1 MNNKLQ
7 AAVEIAEEIKLA
19 IIPMMVEIEN
29 EGEEDTYITCRG
41 IHRQTC
47 DLAQRL
53 RNINKEYIVEGVIDT
68 CSNLDI
74 ELEPAKN
81 AIEKLRSLLSTM
93 IDVRGDDD
101 DANLLLIAIDLAF
114 DAGKEIARV
123 RGVEYS

>member
-41 IHRQTC
+41 IYRQMEGLVEKLKEVAGGGNNDC
-47 DLAQRL
+47 K
-53 RNINKEYIVEGVIDT
+53 NK
-68 CSNLDI
+68 NH
-74 ELEPAKN
+74 ELENTQKLS
-81 AIEKLRSLLSTM
+81 EKLHSLLHLWMEGNLTE
-93 IDVRGDDD
+93 DDTYI
-101 DANLLLIAIDLAF
+101 LSIATDINHNVLQ
-114 DAGKEIARV
+114 EIARV